1 MNDYVFRISQPETRR
16 IEVELAFEAR
26 GEASLDVRLPVW
38 TPGSYLVREHQ
49 RHVDGLSARA
59 EDGRELAVEK
69 VDKHTWRV
77 SCVGARTV
85 RVTYRLHC
93 FELTVR
99 TNHVDATHA
108 FLNPSAAAIFVVGR
122 EHEPCSVRLQM
133 PESWR
138 AWVAL
143 PLMEGDGFAGDRA
156 EAGGRSIE
164 GGLYR
169 AQDYDEL
176 ADSPFELGTEGS
188 HTSHAFMAQGVPHEL
203 VVYGRGD
210 FDPRR
215 VIPDIIKIID
225 AEAAIFG
232 GLPYTERYLFILHLN
247 DKGRG
252 GLEHRR
258 SCALLV
264 PRFSF
269 VQKSAY
275 EDFLLL
281 VAHEFFHLWN
291 VKRLRP
297 AAFTPY
303 DWTRENHTR
312 LLWAMEGLTSTY
324 EVMALR
330 RAGLIAPQR
339 FLEIW
344 AERCTQL
351 LRTPGRLRMSL
362 SQASFDAWI
371 KHYRPDESTQN
382 TTVSYYLK
390 GSIVGFLLDL
400 ELRRRSGGARSLD
413 DLVRILFEKHGA
425 APGLPEDGVEKAA
438 IELLGGDAALHD
450 WFQRSV
456 HSTQELQLSEALAGV
471 GLEVVQHAAK
481 NADDKGGA
489 LEDRSA
495 APPLTQSR
503 GWLGATLR
511 DRSGALEVT
520 AVAEWSPAQQSGL
533 AAGDELVAC
542 DGFRADLKQRISR
555 AQPGQTIRLSLFRMD
570 ELLEVALQLAPAP
583 RDTVTFVPQEHATP
597 EQQALRE
604 KWLGAAWPADA
615 TAATSVA
622 RGAPRE

>member
-1 MNDYVFRISQPETRR
+1 MNAYVFRITQPETRR
-16 IEVELAFEAR
+16 IEVELSVEAR
-26 GEASLDVRLPVW
+26 GASSLDVRLPVW

-49 RHVDGLSARA
+49 RHVDGLRASA
-59 EDGRELAVEK
+59 EDGRELEVEK
-69 VDKHTWRV
+69 VDKHTWRIA
-77 SCVGARTV
+77 SGGARTV
-85 RVTYRLHC
+85 RVLYRLHC

-108 FLNPSAAAIFVVGR
+108 FLNPSAAAVFVVGR
-122 EHEPCSVRLQM
+122 EQEPCSVILEM
-133 PESWR
+133 PQSWR

-143 PLMEGDGFAGDRA
+143 PFVEGERA
-156 EAGGRSIE
+156 EAGGSM
-164 GGLYR
+164 GDGLYL
-169 AQDYDEL
+169 AHDYDEL

-188 HTSHAFMAQGVPHEL
+188 HTSHSFAAQGVPHEL
-203 VVYGRGD
+203 VVWGRGD
-210 FDPRR
+210 FDARR
-215 VIPDIIKIID
+215 VVPDIIKIID

-232 GLPYTERYLFILHLN
+232 GLPYGDRYLFILHLN

-330 RAGLIAPQR
+330 RAGLLTPQR

-362 SQASFDAWI
+362 AQASYDAWI

-390 GSIVGFLLDL
+390 GSVVGFLLDL
-400 ELRRRSGGARSLD
+400 ELRRRSRGARSLD
-413 DLVRILFEKHGA
+413 DLVRVLFEKHGA

-438 IELLGGDAALHD
+438 IELLGGERGLHE
-450 WFQRSV
+450 WFERTV
-456 HSTQELQLSEALAGV
+456 RSTQELPLQESLAGV
-471 GLEVVQHAAK
+471 GLKAVLHAAR
-481 NADDKGGA
+481 NSDDKGGA
-489 LEDRSA
+489 EEDPADAPDSA
-495 APPLTQSR
+495 TQTR
-503 GWLGATLR
+503 AWLGAALR
-511 DRSGALEVT
+511 DRSGVLEVT
-520 AVAEWSPAQQSGL
+520 SVAEGSPAQQIGL

-542 DGFRADLKQRISR
+542 DGFRSELKARLSR
-555 AQPGQTIRLSLFRMD
+555 AQPGQTVRLSLFRMD
-570 ELLEVALQLAPAP
+570 ELLEVPVQLAPAP
-583 RDTVTFVPQEHATP
+583 RDTVTIVQDGKPPP
-597 EQQALRE
+597 ELHALRE
-604 KWLGAAWPADA
+604 KWLGAVWPA
-615 TAATSVA
+615 
-622 RGAPRE
+622 E